1 MSLSANNNAAA
12 LQQAFLLSTGAE
24 GGLRGTAAIGVGDAE
39 LRGVP
44 LVRPAADPP
53 RLPRGSRPAGLR
65 PSGRTDG
72 ARLERM
78 RGLSESR
85 P

>member
-1 MSLSANNNAAA
+1 MIQFEKPDYLVEES
-12 LQQAFLLSTGAE
+12 
-24 GGLRGTAAIGVGDAE
+24 VGDAE